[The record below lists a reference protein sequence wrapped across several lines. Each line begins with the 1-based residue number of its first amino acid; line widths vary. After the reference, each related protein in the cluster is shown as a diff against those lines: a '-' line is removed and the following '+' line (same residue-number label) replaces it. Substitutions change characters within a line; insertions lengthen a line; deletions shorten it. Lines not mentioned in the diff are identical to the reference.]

1 VPRIAKFQT
10 AVDTSFF
17 TPLQLQPRTS
27 LSLTW
32 NSFARWL
39 SEYLVSFPELIGKE
53 HVGAVIMSIGVRYFD
68 DVRFFD
74 CPVVD
79 VSASVVAL
87 GGGSR
92 LKLVTVLH
100 SGQQRISEVTLLLC
114 PVRVEEPTSL
124 AARPSPLPPHLLE
137 RLSPDEQS
145 DAKPE
150 RRVPRL
156 LERIRTTGRPLGVG
170 KSQFI
175 VDRHLCEVADQWSFV
190 ELPCV
195 CESSRNALAFE
206 HLGAEPGLR
215 HALDTRLE
223 RFDVELTK
231 PYFSF
236 DHGLINSQAYELE
249 GVVYF
254 VHELSSSGAVSAP
267 RREPVGS
274 ARHGVV
280 IETFGRADA

>member
-1 VPRIAKFQT
+1 LQEAEVPRIAKFQS
-10 AVDTSFF
+10 AVDTSLF

-39 SEYLVSFPELIGKE
+39 REYLVSFPELIGSE

-74 CPVVD
+74 CPVID

-92 LKLVTVLH
+92 LQLVTALH
-100 SGQQRISEVTLLLC
+100 SDQRRISEITLLLC
-114 PVRVEEPTSL
+114 PVSVEEPMSL
-124 AARPSPLPPHLLE
+124 AARPSPLPRHLLE
-137 RLSPDEQS
+137 KLSPDEQS

-150 RRVPRL
+150 RKVPRL
-156 LERIRTTGRPLGVG
+156 LERIRTMGRPLGEG
-170 KSQFI
+170 QSQFI

-195 CESSRNALAFE
+195 CESSRNALAFA
-206 HLGAEPGLR
+206 HLAAEPSLKR
-215 HALDTRLE
+215 ALDTRLE
-223 RFDVELTK
+223 CFDVELTK

-236 DHGLINSQAYELE
+236 DHGRVDSRAYELD
-249 GVVYF
+249 GDVYF
-254 VHELSSSGAVSAP
+254 IHELSSSGAII
-267 RREPVGS
+267 

-280 IETFGRADA
+280 IETFGRADG

>member
-1 VPRIAKFQT
+1 LQEAELPRLAKFQIT
-10 AVDTSFF
+10 VDTSFF
-17 TPLQLQPRTS
+17 TPLQLQPRTA

-39 SEYLVSFPELIGKE
+39 HEHLVSFPELIGKE

-74 CPVVD
+74 CPVID

-92 LKLVTVLH
+92 LQLVTALH
-100 SGQQRISEVTLLLC
+100 SGARRISEVTLLLC
-114 PVRVEEPTSL
+114 PVRVEEPLSL
-124 AARPSPLPPHLLE
+124 AARPAPLPRHLLD
-137 RLSPDEQS
+137 RLSPDEQV

-156 LERIRTTGRPLGVG
+156 LERIRGNGRSLGVG
-170 KSQFI
+170 QSQFI

-195 CESSRNALAFE
+195 CESSRNALAFA
-206 HLGAEPGLR
+206 HLAAEPNLR

-236 DHGLINSQAYELE
+236 DHGRIDSHAYELD
-249 GVVYF
+249 GGVYF
-254 VHELSSSGAVSAP
+254 VHELSSSGAIT
-267 RREPVGS
+267 

-280 IETFGRADA
+280 IETFGKAER